1 MMPHS
6 HLSSK
11 LLLAG
16 PSLRAHTRSIQ
27 VPQLPAR
34 ALLLHCSLPCAQV
47 KGEIRN
53 NAIGVRGLFA
63 TQDIAPGDDI
73 LRIPESATI
82 NGGVS
87 SSLARARGFLVRQ
100 GAAHHE
106 ATV

>member
-1 MMPHS
+1 MQTWLHDATQPS
-6 HLSSK
+6 VKQAASCG
-11 LLLAG
+11 AG
-16 PSLRAHTRSIQ
+16 PSLHAHTRSIN

-34 ALLLHCSLPCAQV
+34 ALLLHRPLPCAQV

-87 SSLARARGFLVRQ
+87 SGSGRTKFVP
-100 GAAHHE
+100 
-106 ATV
+106 V